1 MEQTPDGNYFR
12 DPFENESLV
21 VSRVHLGTE
30 GTHVHARNV
39 PTSLWKQVLTMSL
52 VCLRY
57 EHCTFIFPMDEVKVN
72 EYIFKYI
79 SGKGKMTDLSIPEI
93 DFQSLKSCSN

>member
-1 MEQTPDGNYFR
+1 
-12 DPFENESLV
+12 
-21 VSRVHLGTE
+21 
-30 GTHVHARNV
+30 
-39 PTSLWKQVLTMSL
+39 MSL